1 MSESRKTE
9 TRNITGELVELRKE
23 HADDVT
29 RAQSML
35 KRQQAT
41 RRMLQKAMKG
51 GPCSVPQLAAQ
62 TGMPAHEILWHIAS
76 MKKYGVVTEAGT
88 DQSGDYFLYG
98 LALKAK
104 Q

>member
-1 MSESRKTE
+1 MRESRKRE
-9 TRNITGELVELRKE
+9 TRSITGELVELRKE
-23 HADDVT
+23 HADDVN

-35 KRQQAT
+35 KRQQAA
-41 RRMLQKAMKG
+41 RKMLKKALQE

-62 TGMPAHEILWHIAS
+62 TGICAHEILWHIAS

-88 DQSGDYFLYG
+88 DESGDYFLYG
-98 LALKAK
+98 LALEAK